1 MVLGITAGEMTRRA
15 LIGVDLEGAEE
26 PRPSVV
32 RGRDTRVTREV
43 IFRNGHWTMKT
54 TGPEPWP
61 PEEPS
66 TLPENLELLRQN
78 HLLPPHLPGCLRLG
92 KTVCSVSKLFE
103 SKLFKIV

>member
-1 MVLGITAGEMTRRA
+1 MALGIIAGEMTRQA
-15 LIGVDLEGAEE
+15 LIGADLVGAEGA
-26 PRPSVV
+26 RPSFV

-43 IFRNGHWTMKT
+43 TFRSGHWTTKT

-78 HLLPPHLPGCLRLG
+78 HLLPPHRPGCLSLG
-92 KTVCSVSKLFE
+92 KTVCSVLKLFE
-103 SKLFKIV
+103 